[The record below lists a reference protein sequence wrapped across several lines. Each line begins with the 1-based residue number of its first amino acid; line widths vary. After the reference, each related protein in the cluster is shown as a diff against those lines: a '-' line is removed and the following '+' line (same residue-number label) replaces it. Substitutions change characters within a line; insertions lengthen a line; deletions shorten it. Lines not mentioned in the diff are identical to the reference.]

1 MIVRS
6 FDTLLAAGGAARIA
20 ILAATLAFLVSCS
33 PAFTTRARLASSFHS
48 IASSAAETE
57 LFIDRLQE
65 AKVTSAYAGTYA
77 DSLADSVR
85 EARQELRSRP
95 PARGLET
102 AFAECM
108 RQNDLLLDSVNNL
121 KLARRDRGALAAARS
136 RIESIRRAAERS
148 RTAL

>member
-1 MIVRS
+1 MVKL
-6 FDTLLAAGGAARIA
+6 LLAV
-20 ILAATLAFLVSCS
+20 AATLVCLVSCS
-33 PAFTTRARLASSFHS
+33 PEFTTRARLASSFHS
-48 IASSAAETE
+48 LASSAAETE

-65 AKVTSAYAGTYA
+65 GKVINAYAWTYA
-77 DSLADSVR
+77 ASLADSVR

-95 PARGLET
+95 PASGLET

-121 KLARRDRGALAAARS
+121 KLALRDRGALAAARS